1 LAMFTMFGISN
12 EQTYDFASMMNTY
25 VFTMSGI
32 LMVYGMTYLI
42 GSPRPEKTVL
52 RQLRRF
58 FRSCEFLI
66 SSPANPD
73 SWVERIKQAYHRREL
88 QTLPA
93 KIATWGAQID
103 QKRFP
108 HNSAEQVKALAV
120 RLQLLAFRIDDLL
133 NLRSEP
139 QAELLVRE
147 LGDEVGSWREL
158 IEQAFHAWS
167 GAEEADRRQN
177 LHERLSGQLAQLNAR
192 VEEEVSRIQSSKT
205 GAAAGEGFYRVL
217 GAFRGVTR
225 AGIAYD
231 KRSREIDWEALREEQ
246 FT

>member
-1 LAMFTMFGISN
+1 M
-12 EQTYDFASMMNTY
+12 
-25 VFTMSGI
+25 
-32 LMVYGMTYLI
+32 
-42 GSPRPEKTVL
+42 L
-52 RQLRRF
+52 RQVRRF
-58 FRSCEFLI
+58 FRSCESLV
-66 SSPANPD
+66 SSPTNPN
-73 SWVERIKQAYHRREL
+73 SWVERIRQAYHRREL
-88 QTLPA
+88 QTLPS

-108 HNSAEQVKALAV
+108 QNSAEQVKALAV
-120 RLQLLAFRIDDLL
+120 RLQLLGFRIDDLL
-133 NLRSEP
+133 NLRTVP
-139 QAELLVRE
+139 QPELLVRE